1 MNEVYTKLGKLL
13 KLERERRKLTL
24 TTVSE
29 ELKIS
34 ETNLEY
40 IEAGDRESLPSEL
53 YFDLFA
59 KSYAELLGIDYA
71 KTLEAIREDIGEPLE
86 TEVSLDDEEKAPSP
100 KKARRR
106 KRKPETGEEGVE
118 EGEEEEE
125 EREEGEG
132 LSRKLIWLF
141 SGVIG
146 AFVIFIVFYA
156 VFLAGDKTPPPGA
169 PGETASEEG
178 AGGVTAA
185 QKAEFASYDWSTPK
199 YTPPSP
205 LTLKL
210 ISREESW
217 STVVADGDT
226 SLFRTLIPGRPYTV
240 EAKYRLKVS
249 IAHPAV
255 VQVTLNGQPV
265 NLRDPETRRI
275 SRVEINQA
283 NVNEFLNA
291 PLEETSQSPT
301 AAPSRPRTQTAN
313 QSVETTPAAG
323 DTATTD
329 TGNAHEET

>member
-40 IEAGDRESLPSEL
+40 IEAGDRDSLPSEL

-71 KTLEAIREDIGEPLE
+71 KTLEAIREDVGEPLE
-86 TEVSLDDEEKAPSP
+86 TEVSLDEEEKAPSP
-100 KKARRR
+100 RKARRK
-106 KRKPETGEEGVE
+106 KRKTETGEEGVE

-125 EREEGEG
+125 TEEGEG

-141 SGVIG
+141 SGVVG

-156 VFLAGDKTPPPGA
+156 IFLAGDRTPPPGA
-169 PGETASEEG
+169 PGETASEEA

-185 QKAEFASYDWSTPK
+185 QKAEFASYDWNTPG
-199 YTPPSP
+199 YTPPPP

-226 SLFRTLIPGRPYTV
+226 SLFRTLIPGRQYTV

-291 PLEETSQSPT
+291 PLEETSQTPAVT
-301 AAPSRPRTQTAN
+301 PPRPRTQAASQN
-313 QSVETTPAAG
+313 VETTPAVR

-329 TGNAHEET
+329 SGNVNEET